1 MELPCS
7 HMIPL
12 SPTEQ
17 KELDAFLWENV
28 ANGCIFPSK
37 SPIGALVF
45 FVKKK
50 DGLLHLLVQDYQ
62 KLNEATVKNSY
73 PLLLISNVFTSTMPS
88 SSQH

>member
-1 MELPCS
+1 M
-7 HMIPL
+7 H
-12 SPTEQ
+12 
-17 KELDAFLWENV
+17 
-28 ANGCIFPSK
+28 FPIK
-37 SPIGALVF
+37 VTHRALVF